1 MLLIR
6 RCRDR
11 REKDHCGAP
20 LCRTESR
27 RGRNAVHAHSG
38 IHRARTDGLWEVRLE
53 GHLLSGQ
60 PTQME
65 ALGVAQALAQA
76 GALRGDRS
84 KILVGALDGEPIEFP
99 TVGPLSQLA

>member
-1 MLLIR
+1 MLAIR

-20 LCRTESR
+20 CA
-27 RGRNAVHAHSG
+27 GRKPDAVGMQSMP
-38 IHRARTDGLWEVRLE
+38 IQEYVVRERDGLWEVRLE

-84 KILVGALDGEPIEFP
+84 KILVGDLDGESIEFP
-99 TVGPLSQLA
+99 TIEPLGHPA